1 MTEWG
6 CSTSSQG
13 LIRQINEEFKLKKGR
28 SPSLALQLDC
38 SPETHKELQMK
49 LFKHTLSK
57 RKRRLKRKFGV
68 RCFAQGRCSNH
79 SEMFSAIRQHNNYHR
94 KFFLNLCL
102 LPNHCRGVRYP
113 LAISF
118 GSHQHLYA
126 SGGVSLLSLA
136 EKQVASSSQGWHMET
151 KYISHWHSNLHCDQV
166 FQLFSVHPQG
176 THAYPNLV
184 GESTYF
190 CCEVTQQTTVGT
202 AMTKLHPNYESDCGT
217 DCTTLIWRS
226 SFTSI

>member
-1 MTEWG
+1 
-6 CSTSSQG
+6 
-13 LIRQINEEFKLKKGR
+13 
-28 SPSLALQLDC
+28 
-38 SPETHKELQMK
+38 MK

-79 SEMFSAIRQHNNYHR
+79 SEMFSAIRQRNNYHR

-102 LPNHCRGVRYP
+102 LPNHRRGVRYP

-151 KYISHWHSNLHCDQV
+151 KYISHRHSNLHCDRV

-176 THAYPNLV
+176 THADPDLV
-184 GESTYF
+184 GESTHC
-190 CCEVTQQTTVGT
+190 CCEVTQQTTVGK
-202 AMTKLHPNYESDCGT
+202 AMTKLHLNYESDCGT
-217 DCTTLIWRS
+217 DCTTLIRRT